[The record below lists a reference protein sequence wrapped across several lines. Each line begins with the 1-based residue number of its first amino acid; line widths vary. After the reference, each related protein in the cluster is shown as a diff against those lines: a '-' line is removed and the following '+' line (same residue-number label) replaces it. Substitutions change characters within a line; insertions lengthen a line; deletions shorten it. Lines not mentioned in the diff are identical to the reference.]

1 MNSQAK
7 VRVQIDTRG
16 YDILIGGGLFE
27 RAGELIAPVLR
38 EKRVFVVTD
47 ERVAA
52 AQWPRLSRGLRD
64 GGIETVLVTVPA
76 GEASKNFSQLEAVL
90 GAVLEKRPER
100 SSTLLALGGG
110 VVGDLTGLAASLLMR
125 GVDFIQAP
133 TTLLSQVDSAVG
145 GKTGIN
151 TRHGKNLVGTFH
163 QPRMVLADLDALAS
177 LPRRELLAGYA
188 EIVKYGLVGE
198 PEFFAWLEANGPKL
212 VNGDVACRAHAVEM
226 SCAAKAR
233 IVGADEREA
242 GQRALLNLGHTFG
255 HALEASLGY
264 GSELLHGEAV
274 GIGMVMAFDVSVRLG
289 LAPAADAARVR
300 RHLNA
305 VGLPTRP
312 PGSAWDVDRLLALMA
327 HDKKVRDGRITFILE
342 RGIGRAFIARD
353 VETAA
358 VRAVVE
364 QAVAA

>member
-1 MNSQAK
+1 MTGPTT
-7 VRVQIDTRG
+7 VRVQIDARG
-16 YDILIGGGLFE
+16 YDIVIGGGLFE

-38 EKRVFVVTD
+38 EKRVFVITD

-64 GGIETVLVTVPA
+64 GGIETQLVTIPA
-76 GEASKNFSQLEAVL
+76 GEASKNFAQLEAVL
-90 GAVLEKRPER
+90 GAVLERRPER
-100 SSTLLALGGG
+100 GSTLLALGGG
-110 VVGDLTGLAASLLMR
+110 VVGDLAGLAASLLLR

-133 TTLLSQVDSAVG
+133 TTLLAQVDSGVG

-163 QPRMVLADLDALAS
+163 QPRLVLADLDSLVS
-177 LPRRELLAGYA
+177 LPRREFLAGYA
-188 EIVKYGLVGE
+188 EVIKYGLIDDPG
-198 PEFFAWLEANGPKL
+198 FFEWLEANGTKL
-212 VNGDVACRAHAVEM
+212 VNGDVACRAHAVRT

-233 IVGADEREA
+233 IVAADEREA

-255 HALEASLGY
+255 HALEAALGY
-264 GSELLHGEAV
+264 GGELLHGEAIA
-274 GIGMVMAFDVSVRLG
+274 IGMVMAFDVSARLG
-289 LAPAADAARVR
+289 LAEPADAARLR

-312 PGSAWDVDRLLALMA
+312 PGRSWDVDRLLALMA
-327 HDKKVRDGRITFILE
+327 QDKKVRDGRITFILA
-342 RGIGRAFIARD
+342 RGIGRAFVARD

-358 VRAVVE
+358 VRAVLE
-364 QAVAA
+364 RAVAA